1 MKHSLGIEL
10 FTIAKIAIQIMGHYP
25 KNCGMSRSDF
35 EMYSTGMWTMFHA
48 TLENHPQTLQSKIDT
63 IQSII
68 RMLGT
73 CLIECYKKEKN

>member
-1 MKHSLGIEL
+1 MEL
-10 FTIAKIAIQIMGHYP
+10 FIVAKIIIWIMGHDP
-25 KNCGMSRSDF
+25 KDYGMSRSDF